1 MKVYKNA
8 FSPPPLKYEE
18 SDKYSK
24 SVRSP
29 PFSETLEQ
37 QGKIWMCLSI
47 SMPFDLSSPTGTFY
61 VMSHIHCV
69 LPTQYLKL
77 SWLTLTKRLRQ
88 PIWIGC
94 EIYEEPQFSE
104 NWLQNL
110 CKCIRLAVG
119 VQEGILFD
127 CYFVC
132 TRSQGVALLHS
143 SQNLRRAGFSS
154 IYAQANFDNA
164 KIL

>member
-1 MKVYKNA
+1 
-8 FSPPPLKYEE
+8 
-18 SDKYSK
+18 
-24 SVRSP
+24 
-29 PFSETLEQ
+29 
-37 QGKIWMCLSI
+37 MCLSI

-119 VQEGILFD
+119 VQESVLFGR
-127 CYFVC
+127 YLFC
-132 TRSQGVALLHS
+132 TRFRGLPHS
-143 SQNLRRAGFSS
+143 SQNLRRASLS
-154 IYAQANFDNA
+154 IPIQLQLYLCGDFNTQTACLYLLKGSCQISL
-164 KIL
+164 ILCSDSWKLV